1 MKIAAQ
7 KLMFF
12 LLYLQQKK
20 YKKVILP
27 PEQPRK
33 ILLVMCKWIGDTF
46 WDMQGI
52 PALQKKFPNTE
63 IHVLTKP
70 FSKFLFQGI
79 LPDENIHLT
88 SHVISDCRREPFD
101 KSQWKMDLQK
111 MKQLEPDLLIDFTET
126 PFSAVFSAL
135 TGAKHRIGY
144 DHLGRFSQLYTY
156 RCHAEYGIHLSRR
169 PMQLYIPL
177 INEELPFP
185 QVIPQVSNPVEP
197 GSDVMIFPGVGW
209 KAKEYPAEKY
219 RRIAEALSEKGYSI
233 CVAGSPKE
241 LALCET
247 IAGGV
252 KNATVQIGTQEE
264 MLRHLR
270 SAKVCLSGDTGPAH
284 LAAAMGVTAVTIF
297 CGTNPEL
304 CGPKGQNVI
313 ILQTDC
319 PDRPKEKESFCP
331 ANRLHECCR
340 CCFMAIDPEN
350 VAGRILKSICPS
362 MNDK

>member
-20 YKKVILP
+20 YKTDILP

-46 WDMQGI
+46 WDLQGI
-52 PALQKKFPNTE
+52 PALQKKFPNAE

-79 LPDENIHLT
+79 LPEENIHLT
-88 SHVISDCRREPFD
+88 SHVISDCRRESFD
-101 KSQWKMDLQK
+101 KSQWKKDLQK
-111 MKQLEPDLLIDFTET
+111 MKQLEPELLIDFTET

-169 PMQLYIPL
+169 PMQLYTPL
-177 INEELPFP
+177 INKELPFP
-185 QVIPQVSNPVEP
+185 QIVPQVFNPVST
-197 GSDVMIFPGVGW
+197 GIDVMIFPGVGW

-233 CVAGSPKE
+233 CVSGSPKE

-247 IAGGV
+247 IANGV
-252 KNATVQIGTQEE
+252 KNATVLTGSQEE

-284 LAAAMGVTAVTIF
+284 LAAAMGVATVAIF
-297 CGTNPEL
+297 CGTNPEF
-304 CGPKGQNVI
+304 CGPLGQNVV
-313 ILQTDC
+313 ILRSGC
-319 PDRPKEKESFCP
+319 PECPRGKTQFCSVDRTAACQK
-331 ANRLHECCR
+331 N
-340 CCFMAIDPEN
+340 CFMDVPEEK
-350 VAGRILKSICPS
+350 VLKVLVEAL
-362 MNDK
+362 NG